1 MQPSEH
7 AIDATRASFSVNW
20 KNTFLMTRF
29 DGQPHDIY
37 ALLTALGI
45 AAKSN
50 QQLATC
56 LQALGTATLL
66 DFELYAESETAAFV
80 H

>member
-1 MQPSEH
+1 MRPLDH
-7 AIDATRASFSVNW
+7 AIDATRASFLVNW
-20 KNTFLMTRF
+20 KSTLQMTRF
-29 DGQPHDIY
+29 DGQPHGIY

-66 DFELYAESETAAFV
+66 DFELYAES
-80 H
+80 